1 MKYLIQGYVLMN
13 SINRSGNHYY
23 FHKTKHLFINFS
35 SFTDFD
41 LADTEEAFCDPTP
54 RTKHLKLPPN
64 CVQKGTTNNVVDVGE
79 CPSVPCL
86 QNDSDNSNA
95 CKDKTFCC
103 GVSMVEELN
112 IACGNVAEFKLS
124 KTKDCGCGV
133 CNKAVITIR
142 GVVVGG
148 KEERPVKFAQI
159 EYDGEVKANA
169 DFRSGSFSFD
179 VRDGRKRLA
188 VTFKDTFSKEF
199 EDLTKVFHLQEGQI
213 VITKIILATKRR
225 PVIFEASQDLSVP
238 LGGETDDSAF
248 ADLEVPGGSLLKED
262 GTSYSG
268 QANMRLNL
276 VDPRNASDI
285 LSAPGDFS
293 AVDEDGEEQ
302 ILSSF
307 GMMKV
312 NFEDTSGNKLTPSK
326 PMKVFLDPQQL
337 NISVD
342 DNGNTTVKLWWL
354 NKKTGRWIL
363 AGNIWSDEKGSIRRK
378 RSSARRFLV
387 TEITQAISESDLNFD
402 RPSGLSFV
410 GVSAPPGST
419 ARVIC
424 GFSSND
430 NLLEGYREQ
439 TSNSNGIACVPTWR
453 ERTCYLQAESDGSR
467 FLTPDRGGIDSF
479 PYGTNVRVVSS
490 NLGRAQQIESFK
502 LYTSVRSSGP
512 VYPFS
517 KSNARCYRQD
527 RDNKYFRFQPP
538 QGADATFILS
548 SPRIDDSNNPLNW
561 YPPSPS
567 DINKQD
573 VCFIKV
579 LVHNAKATFLASS
592 FRGNRQGTTDSKVGD
607 YATMAVDSNRDN
619 EFVVCLQIRCP
630 GIVDR
635 AEERTDVHIIPI
647 TGHCHFQSVH
657 IPQKFMENNFDVPC
671 VLPSSGASNHE
682 KWICVPSG
690 LTSGFDVDFV
700 YRADKSQE
708 NLAKHRCL
716 IGRIREDQITDTP
729 PSITGAS
736 LVYSCGKSA
745 KRVILLFSVSCM
757 L

>member
-1 MKYLIQGYVLMN
+1 MIGQET
-13 SINRSGNHYY
+13 IITFTRQRI
-23 FHKTKHLFINFS
+23 FNFS

-41 LADTEEAFCDPTP
+41 LADTSEAFCDPTP
-54 RTKHLKLPPN
+54 RTKQLKLPPN
-64 CVQKGTTNNVVDVGE
+64 CVQKGTTNNSVDVGE

-95 CKDKTFCC
+95 CEDKTFCC
-103 GVSMVEELN
+103 GVSMVEEVN

-124 KTKDCGCGV
+124 KTKYCGCGV

-169 DFRSGSFSFD
+169 DFRGGSFSFD

-199 EDLTKVFHLQEGQI
+199 EDLTKVFHLQEGQS
-213 VITKIILATKRR
+213 VITKIILATKQR
-225 PVIFEASQDLSVP
+225 PVIFDASQDLSVP

-276 VDPRNASDI
+276 IDPRNASDI

-402 RPSGLSFV
+402 EPGDFCFV
-410 GVSAPPGST
+410 GVSAPPRST

-424 GFSSND
+424 GSSSND
-430 NLLEGYREQ
+430 SLLEGYREQ
-439 TSNSNGIACVPTWR
+439 TSNSNGIACVPTWP
-453 ERTCYLQAESDGSR
+453 ERTCYLQAESDSSR
-467 FLTPDRGGIDSF
+467 FLTPD
-479 PYGTNVRVVSS
+479 
-490 NLGRAQQIESFK
+490 
-502 LYTSVRSSGP
+502 
-512 VYPFS
+512 
-517 KSNARCYRQD
+517 
-527 RDNKYFRFQPP
+527 
-538 QGADATFILS
+538 
-548 SPRIDDSNNPLNW
+548 
-561 YPPSPS
+561 
-567 DINKQD
+567 
-573 VCFIKV
+573 
-579 LVHNAKATFLASS
+579 
-592 FRGNRQGTTDSKVGD
+592 
-607 YATMAVDSNRDN
+607 
-619 EFVVCLQIRCP
+619 
-630 GIVDR
+630 
-635 AEERTDVHIIPI
+635 
-647 TGHCHFQSVH
+647 
-657 IPQKFMENNFDVPC
+657 
-671 VLPSSGASNHE
+671 
-682 KWICVPSG
+682 
-690 LTSGFDVDFV
+690 
-700 YRADKSQE
+700 
-708 NLAKHRCL
+708 
-716 IGRIREDQITDTP
+716 
-729 PSITGAS
+729 
-736 LVYSCGKSA
+736 
-745 KRVILLFSVSCM
+745 
-757 L
+757 

>member
-1 MKYLIQGYVLMN
+1 MIGQET
-13 SINRSGNHYY
+13 IITFTRQRI
-23 FHKTKHLFINFS
+23 FNFS

-41 LADTEEAFCDPTP
+41 LADTSEAFCDPTP
-54 RTKHLKLPPN
+54 RTKQLKLPPN
-64 CVQKGTTNNVVDVGE
+64 CVQKGTTNNSVDVGE

-103 GVSMVEELN
+103 GVSKVEELN

-124 KTKDCGCGV
+124 KTKYCGCGV

-148 KEERPVKFAQI
+148 KDERPVKFAQI

-188 VTFKDTFSKEF
+188 VTFKDTFLKEF
-199 EDLTKVFHLQEGQI
+199 KDLTKVFHLQEGHS
-213 VITKIILATKRR
+213 VITKIVLATKQR
-225 PVIFEASQDLSVP
+225 PVIFDASQDLNVP

-312 NFEDTSGNKLTPSK
+312 NFEDTIGNKLTPSK

-402 RPSGLSFV
+402 EPGDFCFV
-410 GVSAPPGST
+410 GY
-419 ARVIC
+419 R
-424 GFSSND
+424 
-430 NLLEGYREQ
+430 LLLGQ
-439 TSNSNGIACVPTWR
+439 
-453 ERTCYLQAESDGSR
+453 LQG
-467 FLTPDRGGIDSF
+467 
-479 PYGTNVRVVSS
+479 
-490 NLGRAQQIESFK
+490 
-502 LYTSVRSSGP
+502 LYVDLP
-512 VYPFS
+512 LMIVY
-517 KSNARCYRQD
+517 
-527 RDNKYFRFQPP
+527 
-538 QGADATFILS
+538 
-548 SPRIDDSNNPLNW
+548 
-561 YPPSPS
+561 
-567 DINKQD
+567 
-573 VCFIKV
+573 
-579 LVHNAKATFLASS
+579 
-592 FRGNRQGTTDSKVGD
+592 
-607 YATMAVDSNRDN
+607 
-619 EFVVCLQIRCP
+619 
-630 GIVDR
+630 
-635 AEERTDVHIIPI
+635 
-647 TGHCHFQSVH
+647 
-657 IPQKFMENNFDVPC
+657 
-671 VLPSSGASNHE
+671 
-682 KWICVPSG
+682 
-690 LTSGFDVDFV
+690 
-700 YRADKSQE
+700 
-708 NLAKHRCL
+708 
-716 IGRIREDQITDTP
+716 
-729 PSITGAS
+729 
-736 LVYSCGKSA
+736 
-745 KRVILLFSVSCM
+745 
-757 L
+757 

>member
-1 MKYLIQGYVLMN
+1 MIGRETIITFTRQ
-13 SINRSGNHYY
+13 SI
-23 FHKTKHLFINFS
+23 FNFS

-41 LADTEEAFCDPTP
+41 LADTSEAFCDPTP
-54 RTKHLKLPPN
+54 RTKQLKLPPN
-64 CVQKGTTNNVVDVGE
+64 CVQKGTTNNSVDVGE

-86 QNDSDNSNA
+86 QKDSDNSNA

-103 GVSMVEELN
+103 GVSMVEEVN

-124 KTKDCGCGV
+124 KTKYCGCGV

-169 DFRSGSFSFD
+169 DFRGGSFSFD

-199 EDLTKVFHLQEGQI
+199 EDLTKVFHLQEGQS
-213 VITKIILATKRR
+213 VITKIILAIKQR
-225 PVIFEASQDLSVP
+225 PVIFDASQDLSVP

-378 RSSARRFLV
+378 RRSARRFLV
-387 TEITQAISESDLNFD
+387 TEITQAIAKSDLNFD
-402 RPSGLSFV
+402 YPNDFCFV

-424 GFSSND
+424 GSSSND
-430 NLLEGYREQ
+430 NLLEGYREE

-453 ERTCYLQAESDGSR
+453 ERTCYLQAESDSSI

-490 NLGRAQQIESFK
+490 KLGRAQESFK
-502 LYTSVRSSGP
+502 LYTNVRSSGP

-517 KSNARCYRQD
+517 RSNARCYRQD
-527 RDNKYFRFQPP
+527 GDNKYFHFQSP
-538 QGADATFILS
+538 QGANASFILS
-548 SPRIDDSNNPLNW
+548 SPRIDDRNSLLNW

-567 DINKQD
+567 DRSKQD
-573 VCFIKV
+573 VCFIKI

-592 FRGNRQGTTDSKVGD
+592 FRGNKQGATDSKVGD
-607 YATMAVDSNRDN
+607 YATMAVDSNIN
-619 EFVVCLQIRCP
+619 NKFVVCLQIRCP

-657 IPQKFMENNFDVPC
+657 IPQKFMENNRDEPC
-671 VLPSSGASNHE
+671 VLPSSGAGKHE

-700 YRADKSQE
+700 YRADRSQE

-716 IGRIREDQITDTP
+716 VGRIKENQTTKTP
-729 PSITGAS
+729 STTGAS

-745 KRVILLFSVSCM
+745 KRVILLFSVSWV

>member
-1 MKYLIQGYVLMN
+1 MIGRETIITFTRQ
-13 SINRSGNHYY
+13 SI
-23 FHKTKHLFINFS
+23 FNFS

-41 LADTEEAFCDPTP
+41 LADTSEAFCDPTP
-54 RTKHLKLPPN
+54 RTKQLKLPPN
-64 CVQKGTTNNVVDVGE
+64 CVQKGTTNNSVDVGE

-103 GVSMVEELN
+103 GVSMVEEVN

-124 KTKDCGCGV
+124 KTKHCGCGV

-169 DFRSGSFSFD
+169 DFRGGSFSFD

-199 EDLTKVFHLQEGQI
+199 EDLTKVFHLQEGQS
-213 VITKIILATKRR
+213 VITKIILAIKQR
-225 PVIFEASQDLSVP
+225 PVIFDASQDLSVP

-276 VDPRNASDI
+276 IDPRNASDI

-302 ILSSF
+302 ILSSV

-312 NFEDTSGNKLTPSK
+312 NFEDTSGNKLTPSQ

-342 DNGNTTVKLWWL
+342 NNGNTTVKLWWL

-378 RSSARRFLV
+378 RRSARRFLV
-387 TEITQAISESDLNFD
+387 TEITQAIAKSDLNFD
-402 RPSGLSFV
+402 YPNDFCFV

-424 GFSSND
+424 GSSSND
-430 NLLEGYREQ
+430 NLLEGYREE

-453 ERTCYLQAESDGSR
+453 ERTCYLQAESDSSI

-479 PYGTNVRVVSS
+479 SYGTNVRVVSS
-490 NLGRAQQIESFK
+490 KLGRAQESFK
-502 LYTSVRSSGP
+502 LYTNVRSSGP

-517 KSNARCYRQD
+517 RSNARCYRQD
-527 RDNKYFRFQPP
+527 GDNKHFHFQSP
-538 QGADATFILS
+538 QGANASFILS
-548 SPRIDDSNNPLNW
+548 SPRIDDRNSILNW

-567 DINKQD
+567 DRSKQD
-573 VCFIKV
+573 VCFIKII
-579 LVHNAKATFLASS
+579 VHNAKATFLASS
-592 FRGNRQGTTDSKVGD
+592 FRGNRQGATDSKVGD
-607 YATMAVDSNRDN
+607 YATMAVDSNIN
-619 EFVVCLQIRCP
+619 NKFVVCLQIRCP

-657 IPQKFMENNFDVPC
+657 IPQKFMENNRDEPC
-671 VLPSSGASNHE
+671 VLPSSGAGKHE

-700 YRADKSQE
+700 YRADRSQE

-716 IGRIREDQITDTP
+716 VGRIKENQTTKTP
-729 PSITGAS
+729 STTGAS

-745 KRVILLFSVSCM
+745 KRVILLFSVSWV

>member
-1 MKYLIQGYVLMN
+1 MIGQETIITFTRQ
-13 SINRSGNHYY
+13 SI
-23 FHKTKHLFINFS
+23 FNFS

-41 LADTEEAFCDPTP
+41 LADTSEAFCDPTP
-54 RTKHLKLPPN
+54 RTKELKLPPN
-64 CVQKGTTNNVVDVGE
+64 CVQKGTTNNSVDVGE

-103 GVSMVEELN
+103 GVSMVEEVN

-124 KTKDCGCGV
+124 KAKYCGCGV

-169 DFRSGSFSFD
+169 DFRGGSFSFD

-199 EDLTKVFHLQEGQI
+199 EDLTKVFHLQEGQS
-213 VITKIILATKRR
+213 VITKIILATKQR
-225 PVIFEASQDLSVP
+225 PVIFDASQDLSVP

-276 VDPRNASDI
+276 IDPRNASDI

-302 ILSSF
+302 ILSSV

-342 DNGNTTVKLWWL
+342 NNGNTTVKLWWL
-354 NKKTGRWIL
+354 NKKTGRWIP

-378 RSSARRFLV
+378 RRSVRRFLV

-402 RPSGLSFV
+402 TPSDFCFV
-410 GVSAPPGST
+410 GVSAPPRST

-424 GFSSND
+424 GSSSND
-430 NLLEGYREQ
+430 NLLEGYREE
-439 TSNSNGIACVPTWR
+439 TSNSNGIACVPTWPG
-453 ERTCYLQAESDGSR
+453 RTCYLQAESDSSR
-467 FLTPDRGGIDSF
+467 FLTPDQGGIDSF

-490 NLGRAQQIESFK
+490 NLGRAQKVESFK

-607 YATMAVDSNRDN
+607 YATMAVDSIRDN

-657 IPQKFMENNFDVPC
+657 IPQKFMENNLDVPC

-736 LVYSCGKSA
+736 LVYSCGKSV

>member
-1 MKYLIQGYVLMN
+1 MIGRETIITFTRQ
-13 SINRSGNHYY
+13 SI
-23 FHKTKHLFINFS
+23 FNFS

-41 LADTEEAFCDPTP
+41 LADTSEAFCDPTP
-54 RTKHLKLPPN
+54 RTKQLKLPPN
-64 CVQKGTTNNVVDVGE
+64 CVQKGTTNNSVDVGE

-86 QNDSDNSNA
+86 QKDSDNSNA

-169 DFRSGSFSFD
+169 DFRGGSFSFD

-199 EDLTKVFHLQEGQI
+199 EDLTKVFHLQEGQS
-213 VITKIILATKRR
+213 VITKIILAIKQR
-225 PVIFEASQDLSVP
+225 PVIFDASQDLSVP

-276 VDPRNASDI
+276 IDPRNATDI

-302 ILSSF
+302 ILSSV

-312 NFEDTSGNKLTPSK
+312 NFEDTSGNKLTPSQ

-342 DNGNTTVKLWWL
+342 NNGNTTVKLWWL

-378 RSSARRFLV
+378 RRSARRFLV
-387 TEITQAISESDLNFD
+387 TEITQAIAKSDLNFD
-402 RPSGLSFV
+402 YPNDFCFV

-424 GFSSND
+424 GSSSND
-430 NLLEGYREQ
+430 NLLEGYREE

-453 ERTCYLQAESDGSR
+453 ERTCYLQAESDSSI

-490 NLGRAQQIESFK
+490 KLGRAQESFK
-502 LYTSVRSSGP
+502 LYTNVRSSGP

-517 KSNARCYRQD
+517 RSNARCYRQD
-527 RDNKYFRFQPP
+527 GDNKYFHFQSP
-538 QGADATFILS
+538 QGANASFILS
-548 SPRIDDSNNPLNW
+548 SPRIDDRNSLLNW

-567 DINKQD
+567 DRSKQD
-573 VCFIKV
+573 VCFIKI

-592 FRGNRQGTTDSKVGD
+592 FRGNKQGATDSKVGD
-607 YATMAVDSNRDN
+607 YATMAVDSNIN
-619 EFVVCLQIRCP
+619 NKFVVCLQIRCP

-657 IPQKFMENNFDVPC
+657 IPQKFMENNRDEPC
-671 VLPSSGASNHE
+671 VLPSSGAGKHE

-700 YRADKSQE
+700 YRADRSQE

-716 IGRIREDQITDTP
+716 VGRIKENQTTKTP
-729 PSITGAS
+729 STTGAS

-745 KRVILLFSVSCM
+745 KRVILLFSVSWV